1 MMVIYICSVVSM
13 FSLIVFLA
21 TWEPVYLIV
30 TLILWTVMGATF
42 AIVLKKGERGEV
54 P

>member
-13 FSLIVFLA
+13 FSLIAFLIK
-21 TWEPVYLIV
+21 WEPVYLIV
-30 TLILWTVMGATF
+30 TLILWAVMVTAF